1 MADIRHITMLDTPT
15 DSVQPPPD
23 GTTGGERRLVG
34 PGIHIP
40 ALDGLRGFAVV
51 AVVAYHLWPDAV
63 PGGWL
68 GVSLFFTLSGFL
80 VVGLLDDELSGGS
93 LDLTRFYR
101 RRVRRLLPVGL
112 LTVAAVVLIT
122 SFSEPDSAQR
132 VAVDGFWAVLNSA
145 NWRQML
151 GSDGYGAIFDQT
163 VRPLAHMWSLSIEEQ
178 FYLTVPLL
186 IAWTRRPVMIVA
198 AGAGMAVLGQVIWW
212 GSVDSYFASPVRA
225 AEIVAGAALALV
237 VRRRP
242 GLVAVARF
250 WPVAVILGVLAVLTV
265 GESSSLV
272 FHGLPAVIAVV
283 WVVLVA
289 ACLRPGGYSRVMS
302 MGIWRWL
309 GLRSYAIYLFHWP
322 LRALTDLNP
331 VVIIV
336 ITLVLSEVSYRLLE
350 NPIRRGRRVA
360 RPLVTLVG
368 SGLALVAV
376 TGTLSLVLTRPLGLA
391 DAAEAASLP
400 EWVTT
405 TSAPTAV
412 ATTTGAALPVVA
424 AEIRTSTTS
433 TSTTTTL
440 RPIPDVP
447 VVAVMGDS
455 TATQIAAGLRAYG
468 DDTHEIAVIDGSVSG
483 CSALI
488 DPLTNWRTYKL
499 TYGYLGEFTF
509 KEPCRIGI
517 GDLPAVPDLVLMI
530 DDGSVL
536 ADHQRPDGTW
546 ASVLDPDLM
555 TDLRRVYEARIA
567 ETRAVGGVLVLT
579 TAPQILDPS
588 GRGLFGDMADPARL
602 AVYNSFVRNLAAT
615 EPDVALFDLGSIL
628 DASGS
633 DGVYARSD
641 GLHVDLDAAEPL
653 AADVIA
659 PLVDSWL
666 RYPDG

>member
-1 MADIRHITMLDTPT
+1 MLDTPT

-23 GTTGGERRLVG
+23 GMTGGERHLVG
-34 PGIHIP
+34 PGIHVP

-93 LDLTRFYR
+93 LDLARFYR
-101 RRVRRLLPVGL
+101 RRVRRLLPAAL
-112 LTVAAVVLIT
+112 LTVAVVVLVT
-122 SFSEPDSAQR
+122 YFSEQDSARR
-132 VAVDGFWAVLNSA
+132 VAVDGFWAVLDGA

-186 IAWTRRPVMIVA
+186 IAWTRRPVLVVV
-198 AGAGMAVLGQVIWW
+198 AGAVMAALGQVIWW

-242 GLVAVARF
+242 GVVAVSRF
-250 WPVAVILGVLAVLTV
+250 WPVAVAIGVLAVLTE
-265 GESSSLV
+265 GESSSFV
-272 FHGLPAVIAVV
+272 FHGLPALMAVV
-283 WVVLVA
+283 WVVLVS
-289 ACLRPGGYSRVMS
+289 ACLRPSGYSRVMS

-331 VVIIV
+331 IVIII
-336 ITLVLSEVSYRLLE
+336 ITLVLSEMSYRLLE
-350 NPIRRGRRVA
+350 DPIRRGRRVA

-368 SGLALVAV
+368 AGAALVV
-376 TGTLSLVLTRPLGLA
+376 FTGTLSLVLARPLGLA
-391 DAAEAASLP
+391 DSARAASLP
-400 EWVTT
+400 AWATPTTAFTTAATAVKAPSPVAVAAIT
-405 TSAPTAV
+405 TSA
-412 ATTTGAALPVVA
+412 
-424 AEIRTSTTS
+424 TSTSVTS
-433 TSTTTTL
+433 TSTTTML
-440 RPIPDVP
+440 RPVPDVP

-468 DDTHEIAVIDGSVSG
+468 DETRKIAVIDGSVSG

-488 DPLTNWRTYKL
+488 DPLTHWRTYKL
-499 TYGYLGEFTF
+499 TYGYLGKFTF
-509 KEPCRIGI
+509 DKPCRIGI
-517 GDLPAVPDLVLMI
+517 GDLPSVPDLVLMI

-555 TDLRRVYEARIA
+555 ADLRRVYEARIA

-666 RYPDG
+666 RSPDG